1 MNRTEIFQY
10 HNFLNKNNNNL
21 KAAYFLIFSQLNC
34 SFLKINLA
42 YVRMERGDFV
52 GDGWEDCN
60 LFGLQLLDGRMEREE
75 FLRCSMGNTRFERM
89 ELSGVR
95 FCSVAFMG
103 SVWRNVTIKKGKFKN
118 CNFRGMCFIES
129 VIEKTTFQGCVFDK
143 MDMKEVTMSKV
154 VFVDCVFL

>member
-1 MNRTEIFQY
+1 MADWVFQNAIVREQSFRGKSY
-10 HNFLNKNNNNL
+10 QDAVGK
-21 KAAYFLIFSQLNC
+21 FS
-34 SFLKINLA
+34 SFLEVNLA
-42 YVRMERGDFV
+42 YVQMERGDFV

-89 ELSGVR
+89 ELSEVR